1 MTIPGVPV
9 RQIPIIKGDAKS
21 ISIGAASIVAK
32 VTRDRLMVEYD
43 SILPEYG
50 FASNKGYGSAE
61 HIEALKKYG
70 PSPIHRRSFIGNF
83 VV

>member
-1 MTIPGVPV
+1 
-9 RQIPIIKGDAKS
+9 
-21 ISIGAASIVAK
+21 
-32 VTRDRLMVEYD
+32 MVEYD
-43 SILPEYG
+43 RILPEYG

-83 VV
+83 VVQDVFA